1 MATAT
6 IPLKGSASM
15 ESKKVSISSKRQI
28 TIPQKFFTLLGF
40 NTEAECIM
48 RGNELVLRPVKENT
62 SGEFAEQILADLIRQ
77 GYSGEELLEKFKQTQ
92 RKIRPAV
99 EAMLAEADRVAE
111 SKSGGYSLEDV
122 FGTEEILPP
131 AAKFLKKL
139 KDKKLKSLYKE
150 AIEMICEDY
159 SIGEEKTGDLAGMYG
174 YDIYYNK
181 TNYELAYRVRQLDD
195 LIIIIIMAGT
205 RENFY
210 EELKRYI
217 RTI

>member
-77 GYSGEELLEKFKQTQ
+77 GYSCEELLEKFKQSQ
-92 RKIRPAV
+92 RKFRPEV

-122 FGTEEILPP
+122 FGTE
-131 AAKFLKKL
+131 
-139 KDKKLKSLYKE
+139 D
-150 AIEMICEDY
+150 
-159 SIGEEKTGDLAGMYG
+159 EK
-174 YDIYYNK
+174 
-181 TNYELAYRVRQLDD
+181 
-195 LIIIIIMAGT
+195 
-205 RENFY
+205 
-210 EELKRYI
+210 
-217 RTI
+217 